1 MFPTC
6 PLPRPNDVA
15 IMCIVRLASIAF
27 AILASIIIIAFPAYS
42 EANLDSIEVPGDRAY
57 PESISAAPDGTL
69 YVSSLASGGIA
80 RIKPGASKAEP
91 WIKPGAFDSR
101 STFGVLVDERSNLL
115 WVCSND
121 MSGVGVPGPSSIPGS
136 FLKGFDLATGEGK
149 VSAALPGSHNLCND
163 MTIAVD
169 GSLYVTNSRDPQILR
184 LKADR
189 KELEVWLEDKQF
201 DPPKDGVGLD
211 GIAIGGD
218 GNIYVNTF
226 TKGEFFRVEIREG
239 RLGNVTRLKTSRPL
253 TLPDGLRPL
262 SDRAFLMAEGGGTL
276 DRVSIA
282 GDNVTIETLRDGL
295 AEPTAVA
302 KVGETAWV
310 AEGQLS
316 HLFNPA
322 ANGPPRLPFR
332 ITGIPVGP

>member
-1 MFPTC
+1 
-6 PLPRPNDVA
+6 
-15 IMCIVRLASIAF
+15 MCQVKQPPITFAVLLASVLTVAF
-27 AILASIIIIAFPAYS
+27 SAYS
-42 EANLDSIEVPGDRAY
+42 ADTLNSVVVPGERAF
-57 PESISAAPDGTL
+57 PESISAASDGTL

-80 RIKPGASKAEP
+80 RINPGASTAET

-121 MSGVGVPGPSSIPGS
+121 VSGMGVPGPSSIPGS
-136 FLKGFDLATGEGK
+136 YLKGFDLATGEGK
-149 VSAALPGSHNLCND
+149 ISAALPGSHILCND
-163 MTIAVD
+163 MTIAAD
-169 GSLYVTNSRDPQILR
+169 GSIYVTNSRAPQILR
-184 LKADR
+184 LKPDR

-201 DPPKDGVGLD
+201 DPPKDGAGLD

-218 GNIYVNTF
+218 GNIYLNTF
-226 TKGEFFRVEIREG
+226 TKGEFFRVEMRAG
-239 RLGNVTRLKTSRPL
+239 RPGKVTRLTTSRPL

-262 SDRAFLMAEGGGTL
+262 SGETFLMAEGGGTL
-276 DRVSIA
+276 DRVSVD
-282 GDNVTIETLRDGL
+282 GDKVTIKTIRDGL

-316 HLFNPA
+316 HLFDPGT
-322 ANGPPRLPFR
+322 NGPPRLPFR
-332 ITGIPVGP
+332 ITGVPVGP